1 MTQVLPAFRAVVF
14 DMDGLL
20 LDSERP
26 VRAAWLRAA
35 EAVGVSLSDADYLS
49 VVGLN
54 HVDSDARMLTLF
66 GGVAEQLRSARVH
79 ANDSLARD
87 YGATPFDVKPGA
99 LRLLQG
105 LREAGIPCAVA
116 SSTHHAEV
124 QRRLRNAGLID
135 FFAAICGGDEVERGK
150 PAPDLYALAIRRLGA
165 EARTSIAFEDSGHGV
180 QAALAAG
187 LSVVA
192 VPDLKAPEPQW
203 LARCLAVL
211 ASLDEACLRTEE
223 WFGFEGARRAG
234 ATPQTGE
241 DRKP

>member
-1 MTQVLPAFRAVVF
+1 MTQALPAFRAVVF

-35 EAVGVSLSDADYLS
+35 EAVGVPLSDADYLS

-54 HVDSDARMLTLF
+54 HVDSNARMLTLF
-66 GGVAEQLRSARVH
+66 GGVAERLSSARRH
-79 ANDSLARD
+79 ADDSLTRD
-87 YGATPFDVKPGA
+87 YGASPFDVKPGA

-105 LREAGIPCAVA
+105 LREVGIPCAVA

-135 FFAAICGGDEVERGK
+135 FFTALCGGDEVERGK
-150 PAPDLYALAIRRLGA
+150 PAPDLYALALRRLGA

-192 VPDLKAPEPQW
+192 VPDLKAPEPPW

-211 ASLDEACLRTEE
+211 ASLDEACGHAEK
-223 WFGFEGARRAG
+223 WFGFDCAPALRA
-234 ATPQTGE
+234 AAQTGE